1 MTRLIRLNGR
11 GGVGA
16 LRRALEAARDLTN
29 AGFVVRVRVQVDAVP
44 GPGARPQELSVGF
57 ARGLEVRR
65 GVWEGLEEEASEGST
80 P

>member
-1 MTRLIRLNGR
+1 MMRLIRLKGQ

-44 GPGARPQELSVGF
+44 GPRARPGGLPVGF
-57 ARGLEVRR
+57 ARGLEVHRAA
-65 GVWEGLEEEASEGST
+65 WEGLEEEAPEAPT

>member
-1 MTRLIRLNGR
+1 MRIIRLKGE

-16 LRRALEAARDLTN
+16 LRRALEAALDLAR

-44 GPGARPQELSVGF
+44 GPGARPGELPVGF
-57 ARGLEVRR
+57 ARGLEVHQAA
-65 GVWEGLEEEASEGST
+65 WEGLEEEDLARPT

>member
-1 MTRLIRLNGR
+1 MRIIRLKGE

-16 LRRALEAARDLTN
+16 LRRALEAALDLAR

-57 ARGLEVRR
+57 TRVH
-65 GVWEGLEEEASEGST
+65 GST
-80 P
+80 LAGAGPP

>member
-1 MTRLIRLNGR
+1 MRIIRLKGE

-16 LRRALEAARDLTN
+16 LRRALEAARDLAH

-57 ARGLEVRR
+57 TRVH
-65 GVWEGLEEEASEGST
+65 GST
-80 P
+80 LAGAGPP

>member
-1 MTRLIRLNGR
+1 MRTIRLKGE

-29 AGFVVRVRVQVDAVP
+29 AGFVVRVRVRVDAVP
-44 GPGARPQELSVGF
+44 GPRARPGGLPVGF
-57 ARGLEVRR
+57 ARGLEVHRAA
-65 GVWEGLEEEASEGST
+65 WEGLEEEAPEGST